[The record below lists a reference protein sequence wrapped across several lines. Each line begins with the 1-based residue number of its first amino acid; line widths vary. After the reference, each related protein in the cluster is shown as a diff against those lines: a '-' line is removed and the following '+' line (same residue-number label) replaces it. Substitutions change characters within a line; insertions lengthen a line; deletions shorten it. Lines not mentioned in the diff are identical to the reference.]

1 MPQSN
6 YQQHSCLLSLE
17 NGRWTMNGLRAMIGN
32 EPATAGA
39 LQIVAQIGF
48 YEAVFVSR
56 CSPRQII
63 VCCAEFF
70 GR

>member
-32 EPATAGA
+32 EPAYRRWFQRYLFEKYG
-39 LQIVAQIGF
+39 
-48 YEAVFVSR
+48 
-56 CSPRQII
+56 
-63 VCCAEFF
+63 
-70 GR
+70 